1 MRNLTL
7 LVAAAAV
14 PGIWTT
20 TPSIAWA
27 HGELHE
33 QIADV
38 THRIDQEL
46 RRPPYPDAGHE
57 RSKFYLE
64 RAELHRLH
72 HAWKAAEADYDQ
84 AIRWEPDHDDVELC
98 RGKMLLEAGQPGRAR
113 PVLESYLAR
122 HVDHPEALLVQAQ
135 VLVALGEGANA
146 VRFLDRALTRHPQPE
161 PDHYLA
167 RVTILESL
175 GERHLPRAVRG
186 LDAGI
191 RKLGPIVSLD
201 EKGIALDVR
210 LRRYDRALARVDRQA
225 ARSPRK
231 DMWLARRADVL
242 EQAGRA
248 AQARRTRQQALQA
261 IAALP
266 PTLQGRPD
274 TQSLKQR
281 LLTSPHP

>member
-14 PGIWTT
+14 PAVWTST
-20 TPSIAWA
+20 ATIAWA

-38 THRIDQEL
+38 TRRIDQEL

-64 RAELHRLH
+64 RAELFRLH
-72 HAWKAAEADYDQ
+72 HEWQAAEADYDQ

-98 RGKMLLEAGQPGRAR
+98 RGKMLLEAGQPVRAR
-113 PVLESYLAR
+113 PVLEGFLDK
-122 HVDHPEALLVQAQ
+122 HVDHPEALLIQAQ

-146 VRFLDRALTRHPQPE
+146 VRYLDRALSRHPQPE

-167 RVTILESL
+167 RVAILESL
-175 GERHLPRAVRG
+175 GPRHLPLAVRG

-191 RKLGPIVSLD
+191 KRLGPIVSLD
-201 EKGIALDVR
+201 EKGIELDLR
-210 LRRYDRALARVDRQA
+210 LRRHDRALARIDRQT
-225 ARSPRK
+225 ARSQRK

-248 AQARRTRQQALQA
+248 AQARRTRRQALEA
-261 IAALP
+261 LAALP
-266 PTLQGRPD
+266 PTLQARPD
-274 TQSLKQR
+274 TISLKQR
-281 LLTSPHP
+281 LLPSPHP